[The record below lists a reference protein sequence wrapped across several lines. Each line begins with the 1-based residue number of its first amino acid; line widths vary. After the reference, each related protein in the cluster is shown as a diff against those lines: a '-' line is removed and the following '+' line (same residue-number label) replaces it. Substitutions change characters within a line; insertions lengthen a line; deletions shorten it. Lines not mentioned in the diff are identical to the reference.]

1 MLRGNYQA
9 TVDAKGRV
17 KIPTTFKSYL
27 EATFGHDFYV
37 TSLDGQSVRIYP
49 FSVWREIEDKLAAL
63 PSMNKSK
70 QKLLDRVNYWGQAV
84 QIDTQGRILIP
95 SLLRESAAM
104 QGEVNVIGYL
114 NYLDVWNID
123 RFRAHLESNPLT
135 DEDMQ
140 ALSDLGI

>member
-37 TSLDGQSVRIYP
+37 TSLDGQSVRVYP
-49 FSVWREIEDKLAAL
+49 FSVWREIEDKLATL

-84 QIDTQGRILIP
+84 QIDAQGRILVP

-114 NYLDVWNID
+114 NYLDVWNMD

>member
-49 FSVWREIEDKLAAL
+49 FSVWRGIEDKLATL

-84 QIDTQGRILIP
+84 QIDAQGRILIP

-114 NYLDVWNID
+114 NYLDVWNMD